1 MRTAVEEEIEIAK
14 PCAEVAAFAG
24 NPSTAPEWCDH
35 VVAVRWW
42 TEPPVRVG
50 ARVTFV
56 VRVLGQRLVYPAE
69 VDQFVPGE
77 RLVMRTALGP
87 VPIETTYIWRAVTT
101 GSTRMTVR
109 KQARPR
115 GLARL
120 GVPVLA
126 AAMRW
131 MMYED
136 LAQLKRLLESG

>member
-14 PCAEVAAFAG
+14 PCAEVAEFAG

-35 VVAVRWW
+35 VVAVRWR

-56 VRVLGQRLVYPAE
+56 VRVLGQRFVYPAE
-69 VDQFVPGE
+69 VAQFVPGE

-87 VPIETTYIWRAVTT
+87 VPIETTYVWRPLTPD
-101 GSTRMTVR
+101 STRMTVR

-115 GLARL
+115 GLVRL
-120 GVPVLA
+120 VVPVLA
-126 AAMRW
+126 AAMPW
-131 MMYED
+131 LMYED